1 MVVATK
7 NTLFIHFPK
16 NAGRWISSS
25 IIKNVKGS
33 YYIGSEI
40 YDAHQLVEI
49 NDKKVFLCV
58 RDPVT
63 WLHSLWHHRAR
74 KKGLFGLRTFN
85 WQKEFIIEKI
95 GSKSKDFNSFINK
108 VIELDNPLID
118 YYKYFIPN
126 VEEINFIYFENL
138 ANSLI
143 EFLRSADEEFDEFEI
158 LRLENFG
165 VNTTNR
171 SKNKNTIS
179 NTFKLDEKK
188 LEKLINNNKTFFD
201 LTKYSYNNNHLNLPS
216 GFENIQLDKYLLK
229 DKLAIQKNQNCVD
242 FLSPITFSNYK
253 NNFVQ
258 NEIISLMPK
267 YIKNTKNVLLI
278 ILFKITLNLL
288 EKILS
293 IYIILKYKPDKINI
307 KLKSKIY
314 GKCLEFGGGNKPI
327 KRNQGFLNVDSRPL
341 NHVDIVSPVNKI
353 KDTFSYKSIYAIFTR
368 NFLEH
373 LTLTELS
380 IFLNDCHFLLGDDGF
395 LEAIVPSN
403 EFNILQVLCSQPG
416 SNKSIYAFNGSKGSH
431 EKKNYGYIN
440 IHKSTFTYSFIRF
453 FFMKNGFNIKFKKT
467 KLKYIHF
474 FAFPNR

>member
-7 NTLFIHFPK
+7 NSLFIHFPK

-25 IIKNVKGS
+25 LINNVKGS

-40 YDAHQLVEI
+40 YDAHQLIEI
-49 NDKKVFLCV
+49 NDKKTFLCV

-85 WQKEFIIEKI
+85 WQKEFMIEKI

-108 VIELDNPLID
+108 VIELDNPMID
-118 YYKYFIPN
+118 YYKHFIPN

-143 EFLRSADEEFDEFEI
+143 EFLRSADEEFDESEI
-158 LRLENFG
+158 LRQENVG
-165 VNTTNR
+165 VNSTNR

-188 LEKLINNNKTFFD
+188 LEKLIKNNKKFFE
-201 LTKYSYNNNHLNLPS
+201 LTRYSYNKNHLNFPS
-216 GFENIQLDKYLLK
+216 GFETIKLNKYFFE
-229 DKLAIQKNQNCVD
+229 DKLTIQKNQNYID
-242 FLSPITFSNYK
+242 FLSPLTFSYNK
-253 NNFVQ
+253 NNYVQ
-258 NEIISLMPK
+258 NEIIALMPK
-267 YIKNTKNVLLI
+267 YIKNIKNLLLT
-278 ILFKITLNLL
+278 ILLKANLNLL

-293 IYIILKYKPDKINI
+293 IYIILKYKPEKINI
-307 KLKSKIY
+307 KINSKSY
-314 GKCLEFGGGNKPI
+314 GKCLEFGGGNNPI

-341 NHVDIVSPVNKI
+341 NCVDIVSPVNKI
-353 KDTFSYKSIYAIFTR
+353 KDKFSYKSISAIFNR

-380 IFLNDCHFLLGDDGF
+380 SYLNDCHFLLADNGF

-403 EFNILQVLCSQPG
+403 EFNILQLLCSQPG
-416 SNKSIYAFNGSKGSH
+416 SNISIYAFNGLKGFH
-431 EKKNYGYIN
+431 KEKNYEDFN
-440 IHKSTFTYSFIRF
+440 IHKSTFTYSFLRF

-467 KLKYIHF
+467 KLNYIHF
-474 FAFPNR
+474 FATPNR